1 MKKKNV
7 LLMLAT
13 LTVASMISACGAKEE
28 EAAVE
33 EKDTV
38 VEAASTEAELPSE
51 VQTLIEDIVSDVAL
65 ADDVATTEAQTTE
78 EVVSEE
84 DEVLA
89 YNASRLGSHIS
100 FSDQAKE
107 VAEALAKLGFG
118 KLDETENY
126 YDYGML
132 INDDKGMVLDLVI
145 CDRSDGSYRGCF
157 IKMIRDENK
166 ENVLWEWEY
175 TDKYEKEERA
185 IIEAAVEAKKQEEQN

>member
-38 VEAASTEAELPSE
+38 VEATSTEAELPSE

-84 DEVLA
+84 DSVIA
-89 YNASRLGSHIS
+89 RNAEYLGSFVS
-100 FSDQAKE
+100 FSDQGQE
-107 VAEALAKLGFG
+107 VAEALAELGFG
-118 KLDETENY
+118 EVVDTERY
-126 YDYGML
+126 YDYGVF
-132 INDDKGMVLDLVI
+132 IIDEKGMTLDMVI
-145 CDRSDGSYRGCF
+145 YDESDGDYCGCF

-166 ENVLWEWEY
+166 EEVLWEWEY
-175 TDKYEKEERA
+175 TDKYELERFGHTL
-185 IIEAAVEAKKQEEQN
+185 K

>member
-38 VEAASTEAELPSE
+38 VEATSTEAELPSE

-78 EVVSEE
+78 EVASEE
-84 DEVLA
+84 DSVKD
-89 YNASRLGSHIS
+89 YNLLHMRGLIS
-100 FSDQAKE
+100 FGEQAE
-107 VAEALAKLGFG
+107 EAVDALAELGFG
-118 KLDETENY
+118 KIERMEPY
-126 YDYGML
+126 YDYGLL
-132 INDDKGMVLDLVI
+132 ITDDKGMVLDLLLYDE
-145 CDRSDGSYRGCF
+145 CDGSYCGCF
-157 IKMIRDENK
+157 IKMIRDENH
-166 ENVLWEWEY
+166 EEVLWEWEY
-175 TDKYEKEERA
+175 TDKYE
-185 IIEAAVEAKKQEEQN
+185 IEKLGITLK

>member
-38 VEAASTEAELPSE
+38 VEATSTEAELPSE

-78 EVVSEE
+78 EVASEE
-84 DEVLA
+84 DSVKD
-89 YNASRLGSHIS
+89 YNLLHMRCLIS
-100 FSDQAKE
+100 FGDQAE
-107 VAEALAKLGFG
+107 EAVDALAQLGFG
-118 KLDETENY
+118 KIERMEPY
-126 YDYGML
+126 YDRYGL
-132 INDDKGMVLDLVI
+132 YITDDKGMTLDLVI
-145 CDRSDGSYRGCF
+145 YDEGKYRGCF

-185 IIEAAVEAKKQEEQN
+185 IIEAAVEAKKQKEQNQ